1 MARIRGI
8 DVVLLET
15 VVDGEDEFGAEI
27 LTEREVVI
35 SNVLVAPASSTD
47 ITDSTQLYGRTAVY
61 TLAIPNGDNHNWE
74 NKRVRFFDN
83 TWKTFG
89 IPQEGIENLIPL
101 DWNKKVMVERY
112 NG

>member
-35 SNVLVAPASSTD
+35 SNVLVAHGFMEE
-47 ITDSTQLYGRTAVY
+47 QLSILWQFLKVIIIIGKVK
-61 TLAIPNGDNHNWE
+61 E
-74 NKRVRFFDN
+74 
-83 TWKTFG
+83 
-89 IPQEGIENLIPL
+89 L
-101 DWNKKVMVERY
+101 DFLTILGKHLVFHRKELKA
-112 NG
+112 